1 MMAGFG
7 LSVPVQSIRQFG
19 VPHHG
24 TAISRAP
31 NPTLNGFI
39 CDPSAQKCNRN
50 DSKKTS
56 FELEF
61 IACTPG
67 LIAKH
72 SRTGARSCSY
82 SSKDFI
88 TFSVI
93 GRLAPEIPPT
103 GFGSCFLEAITSV
116 SELSGIH
123 VEVRNSGSISGHAIW
138 LIRRCLCP
146 D

>member
-1 MMAGFG
+1 MAPRPAARRIPRSTG
-7 LSVPVQSIRQFG
+7 SV
-19 VPHHG
+19 
-24 TAISRAP
+24 
-31 NPTLNGFI
+31 I

-88 TFSVI
+88 TFGVI
-93 GRLAPEIPPT
+93 GRLAPGIPPA
-103 GFGSCFLEAITSV
+103 GFGSRFLEAITSV
-116 SELSGIH
+116 GELKQDPRRGWSGTQGRFQ
-123 VEVRNSGSISGHAIW
+123 VMR
-138 LIRRCLCP
+138 
-146 D
+146 

>member
-1 MMAGFG
+1 MAQRSAARRIQRSTG
-7 LSVPVQSIRQFG
+7 SV
-19 VPHHG
+19 
-24 TAISRAP
+24 
-31 NPTLNGFI
+31 I
-39 CDPSAQKCNRN
+39 CDPSAQKCSRN

-72 SRTGARSCSY
+72 SRTGARNCSY

-88 TFSVI
+88 TFAVI
-93 GRLAPEIPPT
+93 GRLAPEMPPN
-103 GFGSCFLEAITSV
+103 GLAGCFLKAITSV
-116 SELSGIH
+116 SELKRHPRRGWSGTQG
-123 VEVRNSGSISGHAIW
+123 R
-138 LIRRCLCP
+138 L

>member
-1 MMAGFG
+1 MAQRSAARRIQRSTG
-7 LSVPVQSIRQFG
+7 SV
-19 VPHHG
+19 
-24 TAISRAP
+24 
-31 NPTLNGFI
+31 I

-88 TFSVI
+88 TFAVI
-93 GRLAPEIPPT
+93 GRSDPEIPSA
-103 GFGSCFLEAITSV
+103 GFGQLFP
-116 SELSGIH
+116 
-123 VEVRNSGSISGHAIW
+123 RNHHIPSLG
-138 LIRRCLCP
+138 
-146 D
+146 